1 MSFCIAGMPTKSQK
15 LQPLCFQTGRL
26 FFNVTALKP
35 ASLIVLDFLHCNWRH
50 LSASYRVTP
59 VRLKLIVDPQHK
71 CIESGN
77 GHNREP
83 DHCGIMGNAVAS
95 WEVDQTLKRPTA
107 TAIHGCYMG
116 ERNQN
121 FRNSQEKIIII
132 KASNCCLIIAL
143 RNSWKAWL
151 SPCRNLCMMQRSMQ
165 RLKNVTVQAHRLI
178 WLIMKRVHE
187 AIHRPFIFT
196 STCH

>member
-1 MSFCIAGMPTKSQK
+1 MSFCIAGMPTKSEK
-15 LQPLCFQTGRL
+15 LQPLCFQTGGL
-26 FFNVTALKP
+26 FFNVAALKP
-35 ASLIVLDFLHCNWRH
+35 ASLILPDFLHCNWRH

-59 VRLKLIVDPQHK
+59 VRLKLVVDPQHE

-83 DHCGIMGNAVAS
+83 DHCGIMVNTVAS

-121 FRNSQEKIIII
+121 FNNNFNNNTKSPQLLLDYCIEKLLEGLVESLQEPVHDAKIN
-132 KASNCCLIIAL
+132 AEA
-143 RNSWKAWL
+143 
-151 SPCRNLCMMQRSMQ
+151 QE
-165 RLKNVTVQAHRLI
+165 
-178 WLIMKRVHE
+178 RVHR
-187 AIHRPFIFT
+187 AIHSSFMFT
-196 STCH
+196 LTRHKSHATFYDRAHLYQ